1 MLKLK
6 SLNLKYLKK
15 KEIIKICNLKN
26 THWKFGLKS
35 NLKWFRKN
43 IKKKDIHN
51 LLYKNEDLIG
61 YTLLRKRL
69 ALLKGNKIKKIH
81 YLYFDTLIIKDKFRK
96 FGYSKALM
104 NFNKK
109 IIKKEKLHAFLICYN
124 NLIKYYK
131 KFGWTKIQNKSFKV
145 MDFKFFTNGMTFNLK
160 LNLKKIQIQYY
171 FFKQL

>member
-1 MLKLK
+1 MLRLK
-6 SLNLKYLKK
+6 SLNLKQLKE

-35 NLKWFRKN
+35 NLKWFKKN
-43 IKKKDIHN
+43 VKKKDIHN
-51 LLYKNEDLIG
+51 LLYQKDELIG

-69 ALLKGNKIKKIH
+69 ALVRNNKVKKIR
-81 YLYFDTLIIKDKFRK
+81 YLYFDTLIIKNKFRK
-96 FGYSKALM
+96 TGYSKILM

-109 IIKKEKLHAFLICYN
+109 IIKRERLHAFLICYN
-124 NLIKYYK
+124 NLVKYYK
-131 KFGWTKIQNKSFKV
+131 KFGWIKIQNKNFKI

-160 LNLKKIQIQYY
+160 SSLKNIEIRYF